1 MLYRGRNRAELS
13 LAGTGAGRLGL
24 GRGAP
29 ARGGARRLGLGAGL
43 PSPPPRGGA
52 RAVVLP
58 AGRASG
64 LGAWRS
70 SGRRRDGLGAGCGQ
84 VRSMLG
90 GGRDHDGPAPAA
102 RGYGA
107 RRRGH
112 ADAAWR
118 PGVGGSVSRVVEP
131 GFTLPV
137 AEKIG
142 PHRKTCF
149 SDFSIF
155 FVFLKKIGQNLEWTT
170 QFNQN
175 NI

>member
-29 ARGGARRLGLGAGL
+29 ARGGARRLGLGAGP

-52 RAVVLP
+52 RPVVLP
-58 AGRASG
+58 AGRAGDGASG

-90 GGRDHDGPAPAA
+90 GGRDHQGPAPAA

-118 PGVGGSVSRVVEP
+118 PGVGGSASRVVQL
-131 GFTLPV
+131 GFLFAISRT
-137 AEKIG
+137 
-142 PHRKTCF
+142 
-149 SDFSIF
+149 
-155 FVFLKKIGQNLEWTT
+155 GQNARGSMARLFRDQLGSARIGSFKFCHELS
-170 QFNQN
+170 
-175 NI
+175 

>member
-29 ARGGARRLGLGAGL
+29 ARDGARRLGLGAGP

-52 RAVVLP
+52 RPVVLP

-90 GGRDHDGPAPAA
+90 GGRDHEGPAPAA

-118 PGVGGSVSRVVEP
+118 PGVGGSASRVVEL
-131 GFTLPV
+131 GFLFAISNHEDISCAITHFGASVQSNYP
-137 AEKIG
+137 EHPI
-142 PHRKTCF
+142 
-149 SDFSIF
+149 
-155 FVFLKKIGQNLEWTT
+155 
-170 QFNQN
+170 
-175 NI
+175 